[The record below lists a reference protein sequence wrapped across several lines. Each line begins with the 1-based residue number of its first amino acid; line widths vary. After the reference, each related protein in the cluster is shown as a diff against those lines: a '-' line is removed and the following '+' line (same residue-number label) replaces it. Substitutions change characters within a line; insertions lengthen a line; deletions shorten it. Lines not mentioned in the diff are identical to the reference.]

1 MQDHT
6 FNLSLVRTIA
16 RGEQATADGK
26 KWYWIRLYFTDSG
39 SMSGDYVE
47 LKFHGKPKQAKVDM
61 EKCFQELLD
70 IAAGRNVKEGK
81 SDKPNER
88 VKGPGTKIFKEV

>member
-6 FNLSLVRTIA
+6 FNLTLVRTIT

-26 KWYWIRLYFTDSG
+26 KWYWIRLHFTDSG

-47 LKFHGKPKQAKVDM
+47 LKFHGKPKQAKEDM
-61 EKCFQELLD
+61 ENTFKDLLD
-70 IAAGRNVKEGK
+70 IAAGRNVKEQ
-81 SDKPNER
+81 KPKATR
-88 VKGPGTKIFKEV
+88 TKK